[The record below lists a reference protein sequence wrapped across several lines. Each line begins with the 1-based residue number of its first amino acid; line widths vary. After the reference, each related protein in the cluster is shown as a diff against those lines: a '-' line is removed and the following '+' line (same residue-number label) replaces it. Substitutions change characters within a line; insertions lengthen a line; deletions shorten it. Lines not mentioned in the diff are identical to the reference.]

1 MMSEKENPIIH
12 ISGTLTMKNYMAAL
26 RAGGLR
32 FFLIVSAI
40 YLLLMLL
47 IPLVMSLPSWY
58 PYLKDGSATVGE
70 WLNTYWEATVSG
82 SGIFFLLGFLALY
95 ALYLVLIRP
104 YLAGKR
110 MRERYPDGLPI
121 VYDFFEEM
129 LVINSSSQAADQTI
143 RMKYGDVRRR
153 IRENGHIFKLST
165 GQRNRLGLYKAIMT
179 GDEIRSVRALLKERC
194 PQHK

>member
-1 MMSEKENPIIH
+1 MSEKENPIIH
-12 ISGTLTMKNYMAAL
+12 ISGTLTLKNYMAAV

-32 FFLIVSAI
+32 FLLIYSAV
-40 YLLLMLL
+40 YLLLAFL
-47 IPLVMSLPSWY
+47 IPLGMSLSRWF
-58 PYLKDGSATVGE
+58 PYLKDGSATVSD
-70 WLNTYWEATVSG
+70 WLGAYWEVTFSG
-82 SGIFFLLGFLALY
+82 SSFFILLGFLLLY
-95 ALYLVLIRP
+95 ALYLLLIKP
-104 YLAGKR
+104 YQLGKS

-129 LVINSSSQAADQTI
+129 LVLNSSSQAADQTI
-143 RMKYGDVRRR
+143 RLKYGDVRRR

-179 GDEIRSVRALLKERC
+179 GDEIRSVRALLKERY

>member
-1 MMSEKENPIIH
+1 MSETETPIIH
-12 ISGTLTMKNYMAAL
+12 ISGTLTMKDYMAAL

-40 YLLLMLL
+40 YLPMTLL
-47 IPLVMSLPSWY
+47 IPLGMSLPRWY
-58 PYLKDGSATVGE
+58 PYFKDGSATVGE
-70 WLNTYWEATVSG
+70 WLNTYREATVSG
-82 SGIFFLLGFLALY
+82 LGLFILLGFLALY
-95 ALYLVLIRP
+95 ALYLLLIRP
-104 YLAGKR
+104 YLTGKR

-143 RMKYGDVRRR
+143 RLKYGDVRRR
-153 IRENGHIFKLST
+153 IRETGHVFILST

-179 GDEIRSVRALLKERC
+179 DDEIGRVRTLLKERC
-194 PQHK
+194 PQSR

>member
-1 MMSEKENPIIH
+1 MSETETPIIH
-12 ISGTLTMKNYMAAL
+12 ISGTLTMKDYMAAL

-40 YLLLMLL
+40 YLPMTLL
-47 IPLVMSLPSWY
+47 IPLGMSLPRWY
-58 PYLKDGSATVGE
+58 TYFKDGSATVGE
-70 WLNTYWEATVSG
+70 WLNTYREATVSG
-82 SGIFFLLGFLALY
+82 LGIFILLGFLALY
-95 ALYLVLIRP
+95 ALYLLLIRP
-104 YLAGKR
+104 YLTGKR